1 MISTLAFFAYILVW
15 FPQTRLYFLVLVV
28 VLLWL
33 DPVAFWVVVIAVSG
47 TILIEKYLLKKGDS

>member
-15 FPQTRLYFLVLVV
+15 FPQTRLYSLVLAL

-33 DPVAFWVVVIAVSG
+33 DPFAFWVVVMAVVG
-47 TILIEKYLLKKGDS
+47 TIIIEKYLLKKGDS